1 MKKLLYVSLLLILT
15 CWPFADV
22 RADDGII
29 AVLVSE
35 EETDTLDSPYTMSAP
50 KTIRFEASIDNLEE
64 RVSYINWKIYQ
75 ESMEDSPII
84 DHRYLNVSDG
94 ATEEYTFTKSGTFY
108 VQLTITYTGD
118 SEDTTLDPFTVI
130 VQPSILKVPNAFS
143 PNGDGINDVF
153 RVMKDSYQ
161 SITDFRAVILNRW
174 GNKLYEWTDI
184 DSGWDG
190 TYKGTVVKDG
200 VYFVVIK
207 ARGADGV
214 VYNIRKDVNVLT
226 GYRETTSSSAGN

>member
-1 MKKLLYVSLLLILT
+1 
-15 CWPFADV
+15 
-22 RADDGII
+22 
-29 AVLVSE
+29 
-35 EETDTLDSPYTMSAP
+35 
-50 KTIRFEASIDNLEE
+50 
-64 RVSYINWKIYQ
+64 
-75 ESMEDSPII
+75 
-84 DHRYLNVSDG
+84 
-94 ATEEYTFTKSGTFY
+94 
-108 VQLTITYTGD
+108 
-118 SEDTTLDPFTVI
+118 
-130 VQPSILKVPNAFS
+130 
-143 PNGDGINDVF
+143 
-153 RVMKDSYQ
+153 MKDSYQ

-184 DSGWDG
+184 DGGWDG